1 MRYVLVRDNV
11 NKNNTSNLIT
21 LIVVVALFVWLV
33 LPSLKR
39 MCNPSNKAVPKLAPK
54 SAPKSATSESA
65 GDSKEDFEYMTNAEN
80 SSGVEPSGVES
91 PTYGYVP
98 ASLNESMYLLSD
110 GANGEYSY
118 QYNKCSPACCDTS
131 CGPVPDNYRKEWEEN
146 KGKYVLTN
154 MTCNSSWQNTGCLC
168 ATEKQQDFIGN
179 RGGNN

>member
-11 NKNNTSNLIT
+11 NKNNSSNLIT
-21 LIVVVALFVWLV
+21 LVVVVALFVWLV
-33 LPSLKR
+33 LPSLKK
-39 MCNPSNKAVPKLAPK
+39 MCKSSNKAAPK
-54 SAPKSATSESA
+54 PAPKPAASESTE
-65 GDSKEDFEYMTNAEN
+65 DSKEEFEYMTNAET
-80 SSGVEPSGVES
+80 SSGAEPSGVES
-91 PTYGYVP
+91 PTHGYVP

-131 CGPVPDNYRKEWEEN
+131 CGPVPDNYRNEWEEN